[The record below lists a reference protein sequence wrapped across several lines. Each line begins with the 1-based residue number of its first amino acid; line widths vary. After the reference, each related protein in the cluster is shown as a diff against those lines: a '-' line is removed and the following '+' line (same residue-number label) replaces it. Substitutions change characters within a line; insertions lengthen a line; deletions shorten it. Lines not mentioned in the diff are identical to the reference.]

1 MKRVVLGS
9 KRAQIDMSDL
19 YEQLRATRRKGS
31 PDGTRYAIAGQ
42 KGKSI
47 IFGEVDGQAYAI
59 YLESFKDEIENKW
72 RSKFIKYEELSQD
85 ELNRL
90 RGRFSV

>member
-9 KRAQIDMSDL
+9 RHTQIDMSDL
-19 YEQLRATRRKGS
+19 YEQLRATKRKGS

-47 IFGEVDGQAYAI
+47 IFGEVGGQAYAI
-59 YLESFKDEIENKW
+59 YLESFKDAIENEW

-85 ELNRL
+85 ELDRL
-90 RGRFSV
+90 RGRFSI

>member
-1 MKRVVLGS
+1 MKRVILGS
-9 KRAQIDMSDL
+9 KHTQIDMSDL
-19 YEQLRATRRKGS
+19 YAKLRATKRKGS

-59 YLESFKDEIENKW
+59 YLESFKDDIENEWKS
-72 RSKFIKYEELSQD
+72 RFIRYEELSQG
-85 ELNRL
+85 ELDKL
-90 RGRFSV
+90 RGRFSI